1 MAIISRCIWV
11 ALLKKKQKDK
21 LKYACCAS
29 GCRFRS
35 VKRYKMVSHINGHRS
50 LKEND
55 SIKCPFSKCSL
66 LFSSEEDYNDHLSY
80 HREELN
86 LQERG
91 LLFLINRKEYAE
103 GKLRCPLEELKM
115 MQTGIPHPTLY
126 NRKHICCWKD
136 CNMNIPKLDD
146 FYAHV
151 ADHVKACKEKNNK
164 APRIP
169 KICQWENCGK
179 EFKQCSVL
187 LEHVNTHTGSKLM
200 SCICCTQTFS
210 NRKGLLFHMM
220 RHARGDECRYEC
232 DKCLKKFKSEY
243 LLKVHKKCHEY
254 KVVCD
259 ICGRPAVS
267 KSNLKKHMLHMHKSQ
282 CDFKCSKCDKRF
294 KTVQGMRAHEFSH
307 TNNVMHPC
315 TICGIGFMTLS
326 SYTVHRRTVH
336 KLRPYRCHLCLD
348 NFDRRD
354 KLSKHL
360 KTEHN
365 MSPPSYTNRFKYLPK
380 PDGVYELADAQREY
394 TERVNSQ
401 NLTLTDN
408 NIPVVSIDP
417 ILMQLPNSSEE
428 DNGGGGG
435 DDDVDFGVWWGEE
448 NNSEGDYCSDE
459 DLKKK
464 FFSHYLCKCCSN
476 KGFVDADKKY
486 VAKNENFIGE

>member
-1 MAIISRCIWV
+1 MAIISRCVWV

-21 LKYACCAS
+21 L
-29 GCRFRS
+29 
-35 VKRYKMVSHINGHRS
+35 N
-50 LKEND
+50 
-55 SIKCPFSKCSL
+55 L

-115 MQTGIPHPTLY
+115 MQTGIPPPTLY

-151 ADHVKACKEKNNK
+151 ADH
-164 APRIP
+164 
-169 KICQWENCGK
+169 
-179 EFKQCSVL
+179 QCSVL

-210 NRKGLLFHMM
+210 NRKGLLFHLM

-394 TERVNSQ
+394 TERVNPQ

-417 ILMQLPNSSEE
+417 ILMQLPNS
-428 DNGGGGG
+428 
-435 DDDVDFGVWWGEE
+435 
-448 NNSEGDYCSDE
+448 
-459 DLKKK
+459 
-464 FFSHYLCKCCSN
+464 
-476 KGFVDADKKY
+476 
-486 VAKNENFIGE
+486 

>member
-1 MAIISRCIWV
+1 LGKEMVIISRCIWV

-50 LKEND
+50 VKEND

-164 APRIP
+164 TPRIP

-210 NRKGLLFHMM
+210 NRKGLLFHLM

-336 KLRPYRCHLCLD
+336 VWKLRPYRCHLCLD

-394 TERVNSQ
+394 TERVNPQ
-401 NLTLTDN
+401 NLTFTDN

-417 ILMQLPNSSEE
+417 ILMQLPNSSDE
-428 DNGGGGG
+428 DDGGGGGG
-435 DDDVDFGVWWGEE
+435 DGDVDFGVWWVEE

-464 FFSHYLCKCCSN
+464 FFSHFFYFRNAVRIKDLLMLIKST
-476 KGFVDADKKY
+476 
-486 VAKNENFIGE
+486 